1 MGSFIGESL
10 GVRNTFVHELTS
22 VHLPGTSFWE
32 NRGGFLTFLLFSF
45 GWPKF
50 SVKTQKYRTFV
61 RYFCCVSLLSTHF
74 GPSGGAQ
81 THEPRGP
88 KPRVLSTELHPD
100 IQFFCMIPCE
110 ERKSK
115 FFVSVGGAVV
125 TPNFAGVFQPGNFRR
140 KLLSQGLPEVHFWGN
155 GWVVYP
161 PKSRV
166 FPTELHPSVDFSSNV
181 DVQVQ
186 SRLA

>member
-1 MGSFIGESL
+1 MGGFIGESL

-74 GPSGGAQ
+74 GPSGETRTPGILLPNVCRNLQSALY
-81 THEPRGP
+81 GP
-88 KPRVLSTELHPD
+88 LWPFPLLGQFLFNTLLPCLFQETLSSFGICVGLD
-100 IQFFCMIPCE
+100 
-110 ERKSK
+110 
-115 FFVSVGGAVV
+115 SV
-125 TPNFAGVFQPGNFRR
+125 
-140 KLLSQGLPEVHFWGN
+140 
-155 GWVVYP
+155 Y
-161 PKSRV
+161 
-166 FPTELHPSVDFSSNV
+166 
-181 DVQVQ
+181 
-186 SRLA
+186 